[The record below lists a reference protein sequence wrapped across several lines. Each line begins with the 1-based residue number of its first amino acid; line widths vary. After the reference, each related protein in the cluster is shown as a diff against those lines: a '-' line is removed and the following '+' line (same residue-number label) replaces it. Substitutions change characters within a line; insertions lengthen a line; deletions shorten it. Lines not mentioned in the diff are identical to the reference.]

1 MRVKYIVGGFIA
13 LLAVVLIGVM
23 CTIWRGRTPDGEAP
37 ADEGQSS
44 EVLGAGGA
52 TESERMTAERPSDS
66 RRSVAKRRKGRRKKP
81 EASDFAE
88 DIPGPEKDAEDEE
101 DDDDDDDM
109 SPEDRRLMDAIEQ
122 GRDDDDLERLVKLIP
137 DVTASTNAEVRA
149 ELVDAIGWFDVQG
162 MNHLLPFMADSD
174 EDVRESAIDNWTSA
188 LDEVEDEKTRANMI
202 GAVMQVLTDEDA
214 LESMSSGL
222 IDMDEKIALQT
233 LVDVIEG
240 GKASPEGVAAAREQ
254 YEFLTGDEYTTIE
267 AANQWLEENY
277 EPPDPKNDADNKG
290 QNR

>member
-1 MRVKYIVGGFIA
+1 
-13 LLAVVLIGVM
+13 
-23 CTIWRGRTPDGEAP
+23 
-37 ADEGQSS
+37 
-44 EVLGAGGA
+44 
-52 TESERMTAERPSDS
+52 
-66 RRSVAKRRKGRRKKP
+66 
-81 EASDFAE
+81 
-88 DIPGPEKDAEDEE
+88 
-101 DDDDDDDM
+101 M